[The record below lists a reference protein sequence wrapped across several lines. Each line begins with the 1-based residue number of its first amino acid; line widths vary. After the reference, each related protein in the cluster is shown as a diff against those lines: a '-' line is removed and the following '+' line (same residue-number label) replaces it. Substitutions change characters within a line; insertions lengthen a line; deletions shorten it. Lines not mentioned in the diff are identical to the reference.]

1 LTATAAATITISES
15 FLNFIQTCKTAKT
28 KSNYINALK
37 YYMRFS
43 KVSDYDD
50 LLTNIDTKDIQRN
63 IIMFIEYCKQRNLAY
78 STIKGYVAGIK
89 HWYESND
96 IEGLKWR
103 KIKAHQPAKSK
114 AVDDKAYTHEQIK
127 RMTDISNLRDKAI
140 ILLMASSGM
149 RVDAVHP
156 LKMKDLTPIN
166 YGDIS
171 LYEVRVYLLSND
183 EYRGYCSPE
192 SKKP

>member
-1 LTATAAATITISES
+1 LTATTAATTTISES

-43 KVSDYDD
+43 RVTNYDD

-103 KIKAHQPAKSK
+103 KIKARPSSRAIFFAAVLSK
-114 AVDDKAYTHEQIK
+114 T
-127 RMTDISNLRDKAI
+127 MTL
-140 ILLMASSGM
+140 SS
-149 RVDAVHP
+149 
-156 LKMKDLTPIN
+156 
-166 YGDIS
+166 
-171 LYEVRVYLLSND
+171 
-183 EYRGYCSPE
+183 
-192 SKKP
+192 